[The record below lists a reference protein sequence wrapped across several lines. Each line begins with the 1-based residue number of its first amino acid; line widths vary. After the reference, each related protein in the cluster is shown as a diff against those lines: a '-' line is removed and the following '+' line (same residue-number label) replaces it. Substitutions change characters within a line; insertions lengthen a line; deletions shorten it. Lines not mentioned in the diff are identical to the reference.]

1 MLAAEMDAH
10 VNVPRSALVGGM
22 QCHGDGAFVVT
33 EQHGRKRLSEAEITQ
48 EETQVECFLGAL
60 RESVV
65 FGLLGTESYEG

>member
-10 VNVPRSALVGGM
+10 VNVPRSRLVGGM

-48 EETQVECFLGAL
+48 EETRVEWAILSTSKASG
-60 RESVV
+60 
-65 FGLLGTESYEG
+65 EGF